1 MQHISLTINVA
12 SALVAAATTPNVAV
26 AVAVAA
32 TCIYFLVDSVTPLP
46 EQLRPARSTT
56 NTHSDRQTDGLTD

>member
-26 AVAVAA
+26 AVAA

-46 EQLRPARSTT
+46 EQLRHARSTT
-56 NTHSDRQTDGLTD
+56 NTQTDGLTN